1 MAHSWC
7 GFLSNN
13 FILILEA
20 EEKGVSLLHG
30 NSSSFYIVFEEVFRA
45 IFHYLSKFEVA
56 TGDLNNLGPKLRKII
71 AAVKAKTKR
80 QIGQAD
86 KSPCSKV
93 KNIEDIMVKR
103 LETRI
108 KTITGSWCM
117 LAKSNT
123 YEHVRLK
130 NYLAKYT
137 YTAKSQHSCSC
148 IPDPLTSTT

>member
-86 KSPCSKV
+86 KKFHKFHLIFLQPRATDSV
-93 KNIEDIMVKR
+93 
-103 LETRI
+103 
-108 KTITGSWCM
+108 
-117 LAKSNT
+117 
-123 YEHVRLK
+123 
-130 NYLAKYT
+130 
-137 YTAKSQHSCSC
+137 
-148 IPDPLTSTT
+148 

>member
-7 GFLSNN
+7 GFLANN
-13 FILILEA
+13 FILFLEA

-108 KTITGSWCM
+108 KTITGS
-117 LAKSNT
+117 
-123 YEHVRLK
+123 
-130 NYLAKYT
+130 
-137 YTAKSQHSCSC
+137 
-148 IPDPLTSTT
+148 